1 MPALS
6 REGDVTVRFSVELSA
21 QVEEVLKDGRTPG
34 DDLSDDCVFTEVAP
48 NTYMDAP
55 FPLSLDA
62 QKRLLELIYN
72 RKSGIITRQELINVL
87 YNSEVIEAGKIIRCV
102 I

>member
-1 MPALS
+1 MKYKK
-6 REGDVTVRFSVELSA
+6 EVI
-21 QVEEVLKDGRTPG
+21 VLKDKWNPGAHDVPEART
-34 DDLSDDCVFTEVAP
+34 LEMTEVVP

-55 FPLSLDA
+55 FPLDLDA

-87 YNSEVIEAGKIIRCV
+87 YNQEVVKPGTIIRCLL
-102 I
+102 

>member
-1 MPALS
+1 MKYKK
-6 REGDVTVRFSVELSA
+6 EVI
-21 QVEEVLKDGRTPG
+21 VLKDKWNAGAHEVPEART
-34 DDLSDDCVFTEVAP
+34 LEMTEVAP

-55 FPLSLDA
+55 FPLGLDA

-87 YNSEVIEAGKIIRCV
+87 YNTQDVRKGTIIKCRL
-102 I
+102 

>member
-1 MPALS
+1 MKDKWNPGAH
-6 REGDVTVRFSVELSA
+6 
-21 QVEEVLKDGRTPG
+21 EVPEART
-34 DDLSDDCVFTEVAP
+34 LEMTEVAP

-72 RKSGIITRQELINVL
+72 RKSGIITRQELIDVL
-87 YNSEVIEAGKIIRCV
+87 FNPEDTKPGTILRCV
-102 I
+102 V

>member
-1 MPALS
+1 MKYKK
-6 REGDVTVRFSVELSA
+6 EVI
-21 QVEEVLKDGRTPG
+21 VLKDKWNPGAHDVPEART
-34 DDLSDDCVFTEVAP
+34 LEMTEVAP

-87 YNSEVIEAGKIIRCV
+87 YNQEVVKPGTIIRCLL
-102 I
+102 

>member
-1 MPALS
+1 MKYKK
-6 REGDVTVRFSVELSA
+6 EVI
-21 QVEEVLKDGRTPG
+21 VLKDKWNPGAHDVPEART
-34 DDLSDDCVFTEVAP
+34 LEMTEVTP

-87 YNSEVIEAGKIIRCV
+87 YNQEVVKPGTIIRCLL
-102 I
+102 

>member
-1 MPALS
+1 MS
-6 REGDVTVRFSVELSA
+6 K
-21 QVEEVLKDGRTPG
+21 EVIILKDKWNPG
-34 DDLSDDCVFTEVAP
+34 AYDVPTARSLEMVQVVEDEFMET
-48 NTYMDAP
+48 P

-87 YNSEVIEAGKIIRCV
+87 FNPESTEPGTIIRCL

>member
-1 MPALS
+1 MKYKK
-6 REGDVTVRFSVELSA
+6 EVI
-21 QVEEVLKDGRTPG
+21 VLKDKWNPAAH
-34 DDLSDDCVFTEVAP
+34 EVPVARALEMVEVS
-48 NTYMDAP
+48 NNDYRQVP

-87 YNSEVIEAGKIIRCV
+87 FNQEAIEPGTIIRCRL
-102 I
+102 

>member
-1 MPALS
+1 MTYTK
-6 REGDVTVRFSVELSA
+6 EVI
-21 QVEEVLKDGRTPG
+21 VLKEKWNPG
-34 DDLSDDCVFTEVAP
+34 AHEAPTARALEMVEVI
-48 NTYMDAP
+48 DSEFVEAP

-87 YNSEVIEAGKIIRCV
+87 FNPENARKGTIIRCRL
-102 I
+102 

>member
-1 MPALS
+1 MKYKK
-6 REGDVTVRFSVELSA
+6 EVI
-21 QVEEVLKDGRTPG
+21 VLKDKWNPGAHDVPEART
-34 DDLSDDCVFTEVAP
+34 LEMTEVAP

-72 RKSGIITRQELINVL
+72 RKSGIITRQELIDVL
-87 YNSEVIEAGKIIRCV
+87 FNPEGSRRGTIIRCRL
-102 I
+102 

>member
-1 MPALS
+1 MS
-6 REGDVTVRFSVELSA
+6 KEVI
-21 QVEEVLKDGRTPG
+21 VLKEKWNPG
-34 DDLSDDCVFTEVAP
+34 SQEVPTARALEMVEVQ
-48 NTYMDAP
+48 NAEFAETP

-87 YNSEVIEAGKIIRCV
+87 FNPENTTPGTIIRCRL
-102 I
+102 